1 MTDKNSRLAVG
12 ALTGLVGLIAMIRL
26 VSGAFTGSLSAF
38 AWFFI
43 LLAMLPWIGYV
54 SWRARHGHL
63 STRAR
68 WVVLGLGLAGLLVV
82 WLFTV
87 GAVVALALSLAAS
100 VVIWTRDL
108 PARRSGSEDQFVR
121 VEELVNDEGE

>member
-1 MTDKNSRLAVG
+1 MTDTNSRLAVG

-54 SWRARHGHL
+54 SWRARRGQL

-87 GAVVALALSLAAS
+87 GAVVALACSLAAF

-108 PARRSGSEDQFVR
+108 PARRSGGEDQFVR